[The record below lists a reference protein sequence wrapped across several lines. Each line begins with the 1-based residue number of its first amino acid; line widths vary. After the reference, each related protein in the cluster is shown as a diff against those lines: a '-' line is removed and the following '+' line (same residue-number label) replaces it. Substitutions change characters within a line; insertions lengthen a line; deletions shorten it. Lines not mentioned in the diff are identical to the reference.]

1 MFKVYKNRNF
11 NDLIND
17 TFVFFRQ
24 EGKNYFG
31 NYFKITGGLIVI
43 FTILVYLISDI
54 FFENF
59 FNQFNS
65 VQQQQMLEKYFDDN
79 SAYFVTIGI
88 ITCLITLFISAIN
101 YLFPVVYFKHLA
113 DGTEPTTKSIFKGI
127 KSRIGKIIIFL
138 LGSII
143 TFIPIGIVLFIF
155 CGLLVMILVGI
166 PISIIVF
173 AAMVNWVSQSLYDYT
188 LNKHG
193 FFTAF
198 GNGFKII
205 FSKFWSNV
213 GTTAIFLII
222 AYIVQIAIL
231 IIFNVIN
238 GLITM
243 NSIDTGTD
251 KSSTLSVL
259 GILILI
265 SFIVATII
273 SFILQNVIMV
283 SQGVIYYS
291 NKELKENHSL
301 HENIDLIGQDIE

>member
-17 TFVFFRQ
+17 TFIFFRQ

-79 SAYFVTIGI
+79 LVYFITIGI

-113 DGTEPTTKSIFKGI
+113 DGIEPTTKSIFKGI

-138 LGSII
+138 LGSCL
-143 TFIPIGIVLFIF
+143 LFIVPVIILF
-155 CGLLVMILVGI
+155 IICGLLIMILVGI
-166 PISIIVF
+166 PVTVIVF
-173 AAMVNWVSQSLYDYT
+173 AAIVGYISQFFYEYISNNT
-188 LNKHG
+188 G
-193 FFTAF
+193 FFPALAK
-198 GNGFKII
+198 GFKMF

-222 AYIVQIAIL
+222 AYIIQTAITFIFY
-231 IIFNVIN
+231 IISGF
-238 GLITM
+238 ITM
-243 NSIDTGTD
+243 VNVDATGD
-251 KSSTLSVL
+251 KAGALSTL
-259 GILILI
+259 GILILV
-265 SFIVATII
+265 SFIIANII
-273 SFILQNVIMV
+273 GFIMQNVIMIN
-283 SQGVIYYS
+283 QGIIYYS
-291 NKELKENHSL
+291 NKEQQENNSL
-301 HENIDLIGQDIE
+301 RDDIDLIGQDIE